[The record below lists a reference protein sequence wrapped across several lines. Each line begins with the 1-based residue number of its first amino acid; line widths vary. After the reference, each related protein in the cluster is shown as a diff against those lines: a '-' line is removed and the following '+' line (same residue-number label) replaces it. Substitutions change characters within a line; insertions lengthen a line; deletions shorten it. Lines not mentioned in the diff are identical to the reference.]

1 MPRSL
6 VSFWKRVA
14 TSGITADGRE
24 ILPQELR
31 DIAETY
37 KPSKYTAVIWCEH
50 QRAEGSFGTVYAVR
64 LVEEGDDLEEGQI
77 ALEAQLKPNDRLLY
91 LNDQGQKLF
100 TSIEIWPNFAG
111 SGKSYLTGLAVT
123 DSPSS
128 LGTQELYF
136 SRRTNKA
143 TYYAASVELGSFE
156 EEPQGEVG
164 KLIGLLTGFFKR
176 FAADAEP
183 AEPTTLSAPNLL
195 QQLAGKLVDVS
206 DTGRPDGPQFA
217 LCLMFLATRF
227 DQLANSL
234 ARFNALLPMPDLVRA
249 ERRARHL
256 STLETEKWEI
266 PAAGTLPRW
275 QALPLERCT
284 VVKAAQQ
291 SMAGQIAIL
300 ESYAADS
307 SPMADLAA
315 LATRKAAQQQ
325 GRDQQVADLKALLA
339 GGNLDSSMRARL
351 IGPGNA
357 TELRQAL
364 LAGDAPGHE
373 WVLCAGAL
381 LVGSEKGL
389 SFVRELVGL

>member
-1 MPRSL
+1 MVWSSVTMRWPDQ
-6 VSFWKRVA
+6 A
-14 TSGITADGRE
+14 TSWMSQMVAAQSLAGG
-24 ILPQELR
+24 ELQQ
-31 DIAETY
+31 T
-37 KPSKYTAVIWCEH
+37 V
-50 QRAEGSFGTVYAVR
+50 QR
-64 LVEEGDDLEEGQI
+64 
-77 ALEAQLKPNDRLLY
+77 
-91 LNDQGQKLF
+91 
-100 TSIEIWPNFAG
+100 
-111 SGKSYLTGLAVT
+111 LTGLAGSATTNPGPVGEAAQDAIAVGRAALADQMGEAPACLVVT
-123 DSPSS
+123 PFQS
-128 LGTQELYF
+128 GI
-136 SRRTNKA
+136 
-143 TYYAASVELGSFE
+143 G
-156 EEPQGEVG
+156 QGRG
-164 KLIGLLTGFFKR
+164 YQR
-176 FAADAEP
+176 F
-183 AEPTTLSAPNLL
+183 LSGPNLL

-234 ARFNALLPMPDLVRA
+234 ARFNALLPMPDLVRT

-256 STLETEKWEI
+256 SKLETEKWEI

-291 SMAGQIAIL
+291 SMAGQLAVL

-315 LATRKAAQQQ
+315 LASRKAAQQK
-325 GRDQQVADLKALLA
+325 GRDQQLADLKALLA
-339 GGNLDSSMRARL
+339 DGNPDSSMRARL

>member
-1 MPRSL
+1 MDWQPIAMRWPKQATQWMGQLSAAQNLAGGELASTAKRLADLNGKTTTNPGPVGAAAQGAIAAGRRALADQMGEAPACL
-6 VSFWKRVA
+6 VVTPFQ
-14 TSGITADGRE
+14 SGIGQGRG
-24 ILPQELR
+24 
-31 DIAETY
+31 Y
-37 KPSKYTAVIWCEH
+37 
-50 QRAEGSFGTVYAVR
+50 QRF
-64 LVEEGDDLEEGQI
+64 
-77 ALEAQLKPNDRLLY
+77 
-91 LNDQGQKLF
+91 
-100 TSIEIWPNFAG
+100 
-111 SGKSYLTGLAVT
+111 
-123 DSPSS
+123 
-128 LGTQELYF
+128 
-136 SRRTNKA
+136 
-143 TYYAASVELGSFE
+143 
-156 EEPQGEVG
+156 
-164 KLIGLLTGFFKR
+164 
-176 FAADAEP
+176 
-183 AEPTTLSAPNLL
+183 LSAPNLL

-234 ARFNALLPMPDLVRA
+234 ARFNALLPMPDLVRT

-256 STLETEKWEI
+256 SKLETEKWEI
-266 PAAGTLPRW
+266 PAAGALPLW

-291 SMAGQIAIL
+291 SMAGQLAVL

-315 LATRKAAQQQ
+315 LASRKAAQQK
-325 GRDQQVADLKALLA
+325 GRDQQLADLKALLA
-339 GGNLDSSMRARL
+339 DGNPDSSMRARM